1 MSPQLEFEANSV
13 EQAVEMAC
21 QELSIPKDKL
31 KYKVISYGST
41 GIFGL
46 VGVKKARIAVKSP
59 QAKQESKKPRTPPEP
74 PPEQSEPKAPVPVE
88 PAQDPADIP
97 ADPHETKAQPDPP
110 ATESSSEAADEPK
123 ETDSDLPE
131 IDPEVLELGE
141 SILRLMIKS
150 ITPDAD
156 LRQTE
161 VTDRICFQ
169 VAGGNSAVIIGKRGQ
184 TLEAIQYLVE
194 KIVNKHNAQRVR
206 VRVDVEGYLDKRR
219 EQLERMAEKMAGK
232 AKKSKKPVTLGQL
245 NAHDRRIVHLA
256 LKDDGEVRT
265 QSMGEGFYR
274 KLVVFPRKGKKKR
287 NAANK

>member
-1 MSPQLEFEANSV
+1 VAAAETE
-13 EQAVEMAC
+13 EE
-21 QELSIPKDKL
+21 
-31 KYKVISYGST
+31 T
-41 GIFGL
+41 
-46 VGVKKARIAVKSP
+46 
-59 QAKQESKKPRTPPEP
+59 
-74 PPEQSEPKAPVPVE
+74 
-88 PAQDPADIP
+88 ADIP
-97 ADPHETKAQPDPP
+97 PAPAETKPQPAPA
-110 ATESSSEAADEPK
+110 ATESASEAADEAM
-123 ETDSDLPE
+123 ETDGAPE

-219 EQLERMAEKMAGK
+219 EQLERMAERMAGK